1 MGIGWIRIKFD
12 YKKGCFLI
20 FGYVICCINGSD
32 VYISEIFNFKVFVGI
47 IIMVYFIL
55 IVIMIMRVF
64 IDVLDDYFINKWK
77 IKFC

>member
-1 MGIGWIRIKFD
+1 M
-12 YKKGCFLI
+12 I
-20 FGYVICCINGSD
+20 FCYVICCINGSD
-32 VYISEIFNFKVFVGI
+32 VYIGEIFNFKVFVGI